1 MAYTATFKYNNLDA
15 TSDLNL
21 HTRVLVNKGVVSG
34 FTVSPVA
41 GTANVT
47 VAPGYIVSADGM
59 IVRSSA
65 VETAT
70 CTAGIKNNIVFRA
83 VYNAPADPTLQL
95 QVLSESNYNSDP
107 QKENLVRIAV
117 VDLTSATQ
125 ASSSNIDYSFTDYVN
140 TQGRSSFL
148 GVYDNSAA
156 LSSAYPS
163 AAPVKQRKGDY
174 ALVLSDAQSKPAFYI
189 WVAGSWIT
197 FGNYE
202 ELLLA
207 YNLHASGV
215 TGNGLASHLTPAE
228 KAALVGTSG
237 TPSASNRFVTESD
250 TIRLTTVDQK
260 AALDNAISGTNP
272 ISAANPLV
280 GDGIP
285 VAVPMTVGV
294 TLSSASNIVAITYGD
309 TGGGAPFFGAQ
320 VYTGKLGLDANH
332 DNRSTARNWFKIMDS
347 FMSGYVDS
355 DGPLYITDVL
365 DNTGASSFNPS
376 ADASVSQSGYWAPAS
391 SGTSLRVKFNRTLA
405 AGRTIYITFYAAGTL
420 SKLAP
425 QNAYRPPATAIPSS
439 ADAYKEVDTLVA
451 RTIQTTSM
459 IDVASVY
466 VSPGSAA
473 APALRFRDSGGLLTN
488 TGLYYV
494 GDMIDAGHAL
504 YSGVGVSCYN
514 DTVAVFTKA
523 VAGDNANVAALQSPL
538 TFEQVATG
546 SLISYRIYPYAH
558 STSPQVA
565 TLVLGTGAAATGFKA
580 ALTAGQVDSGFYGTE
595 FNSDVR
601 LASGKQVRLD
611 TGSAAAP
618 SVVFSGDLATGL
630 YSIGSYGSGNLSFY
644 RGVGLSMNGKTTF
657 VFAADTA
664 AVDGIGAG
672 IDAPLL
678 FEQFRS
684 GSTVGYRIGI
694 VQATTGGTA
703 ADRISFGT
711 ASSTA
716 DWTEWGYVHSNGF
729 MTSRS
734 IYGAA
739 GVFFGPNANTGS
751 ATATAS
757 TVSLNFNGTPF
768 LTYNNS
774 NSTLS
779 TSALIQSDT
788 GFSFGPSGI
797 GRIAAS
803 STTYTLTYNGTAFMT
818 YTGSTTRV
826 SFGNAAVLTTGQLTA
841 GVLAL
846 QNGMLLMQSYND
858 VFSIQMGGANTF
870 LTYSLAS
877 NTLALGSAALT
888 TNSSVSAGT
897 GYNIGAGNVGQL
909 TADSNG
915 LVFKHNGTTVLTY
928 TSSGNSW
935 STSGWLNADAG
946 IGVGPSQAGKITAS
960 SGSISITLG
969 GNTALAYTSSNT
981 TLATGSQVSVVS
993 TSGKLLVGNGTEAAP
1008 SYSFGN
1014 DTGSGMFYAGSFT
1027 TQTSGVAVRKA
1038 IAFSIEGS
1046 AVLVVGRNEANPGTL
1061 TALQAPLL
1069 IEQKVDS
1076 SSNVDVRVAAMD
1088 RTGVTSSLVLGI
1100 AAYSS
1105 DFTEV
1110 ARLDVNSFT
1119 IVKSAAFNSAVVMD
1133 QSLRVEGSTTLRA
1146 TLSVLD
1152 WISFGSQSARLTS
1165 TSSTTGLTVPSTA
1178 TNVISMSATRAL
1190 TSDAVSFSMPGRMF
1204 VLNGTEAAP
1213 SYSFNN
1219 DSGTGLFYAG
1229 SFSTVNGTNSGL
1241 DVRKAVGVS
1250 IEGSTVLLIGRN
1262 ELNPGTL
1269 QSIQAPLLIEQA
1281 VNTSNTSVDLRI
1293 VAVDRNGSGSELVL
1307 GTSDYT
1313 TDFKEKLRI
1322 DPNQVS
1328 IEGSL
1333 RVDGSIVI
1341 TGGVSTGSISSSS
1354 TGIFNSY
1361 VRATGTSANSV
1372 AFAIGGSSTGLY
1384 GTSNMLGMSVN
1395 SNQVLATS
1403 TTGGLHLV
1411 SPTKLEAQAGLSVVG
1426 ASVLADTT
1434 VDDLVVNATLTV
1446 SNTATF
1452 NGSAVFNGSVS
1463 FSALSVNTL
1472 NAAASVTA
1480 NSVSAMS
1487 LSTKSA
1493 TTQNLAA
1500 SNILLN
1506 NQITVSGA
1514 GTSLDNTGSYN
1525 ILVSSGNAVMPTID
1539 VGFLALE
1546 WANKLIFVTLR
1557 PGTSIDCDG
1566 SGTKFYF
1573 STSTGSSV
1581 VDSVMYC
1588 NSVGYSRITN
1598 SHATRSQVYIF
1609 MCPGAPQAWSVL
1621 SCVKL

>member
-125 ASSSNIDYSFTDYVN
+125 ASSSNIDYSVTDYVN

-189 WVAGSWIT
+189 WVAGVWIT

-272 ISAANPLV
+272 ISATNPLV
-280 GDGIP
+280 GDGVP
-285 VAVPMTVGV
+285 VSVPMTIGV
-294 TLSSASNIVAITYGD
+294 TLSSPSNVVAVTYGD
-309 TGGGAPFFGAQ
+309 TGGGAPYFGAQ

-332 DNRSTARNWFKIMDS
+332 NNRSTARNWFKIMDS
-347 FMSGYVDS
+347 FLSGYVDS

-376 ADASVSQSGYWAPAS
+376 ADASVSPSGYWAPAS
-391 SGTSLRVKFNRTLA
+391 SGTSLRIKFNRTLA

-425 QNAYRPPATAIPSS
+425 QNAYRPPATAVPSS
-439 ADAYKEVDTLVA
+439 SDAYKEVDTLVA

-523 VAGDNANVAALQSPL
+523 VAGDNANVSALQSPL

-546 SLISYRIYPYAH
+546 SLVSYRIYPYAH

-580 ALTAGQVDSGFYGTE
+580 ALTAGQIDSTFYGTE
-595 FNSDVR
+595 FNADAR
-601 LASGKQVRLD
+601 LASGKQLRLD

-664 AVDGIGAG
+664 GVDGIGAG

-678 FEQFRS
+678 FEQYRS

-703 ADRISFGT
+703 PDRLVFGSAT
-711 ASSTA
+711 STA
-716 DWTEWGYVHSNGF
+716 DWTDWGYVNGNGF
-729 MTSRS
+729 TTSKNV
-734 IYGAA
+734 YGAT
-739 GVFFGPNANTGS
+739 GVFFGPSSNAGS

-757 TVSLNFNGTPF
+757 TASLNFNGTAF

-797 GRIAAS
+797 GRISAS

-818 YTGSTTRV
+818 YTGSTTKV
-826 SFGNAAVLTTGQLTA
+826 SFGSAAVTTTGVVTG
-841 GVLAL
+841 GVFAL

-870 LTYSLAS
+870 LTYSLPT
-877 NTLALGSAALT
+877 NTVALGSAALT
-888 TNSSVSAGT
+888 TTSSISAGS
-897 GYNIGAGNVGQL
+897 GYNIGSGNIGQL
-909 TADSNG
+909 TADG
-915 LVFKHNGTTVLTY
+915 GGFTFKHNGATVL
-928 TSSGNSW
+928 SFANSGTTW
-935 STSGWLNADAG
+935 STAGWFNADAG
-946 IGVGPSQAGKITAS
+946 IGIGPGQAGKITAS

-981 TLATGSQVSVVS
+981 TLATGSQVSVIS

-1008 SYSFGN
+1008 AYSFGN

-1027 TQTSGVAVRKA
+1027 TQASGVAVRKS

-1046 AVLVVGRNEANPGTL
+1046 AVLVIGRNEANPGTL
-1061 TALQAPLL
+1061 SSLQAPLL
-1069 IEQKVDS
+1069 IEQKVDT

-1088 RTGVTSSLVLGI
+1088 RTGATSSLVLGI

-1110 ARLDVNSFT
+1110 ARLDVNSFS
-1119 IVKSAAFNSAVVMD
+1119 IVKSAGFQSSVVMD
-1133 QSLRVEGSTTLRA
+1133 RSLRVEGSTTLRS

-1152 WISFGSQSARLTS
+1152 WISFGSQPARLTS
-1165 TSSTTGLTVPSTA
+1165 TSSTTSLTIPGTA
-1178 TNVISMSATRAL
+1178 TNVFSFSAGRAL
-1190 TSDAVSFSMPGRMF
+1190 TTDAVSLSVSGKM
-1204 VLNGTEAAP
+1204 LAASGTEAAP
-1213 SYSFNN
+1213 TYTFNN
-1219 DSGTGLFYAG
+1219 DTGSGLFYAG
-1229 SFSTVNGTNSGL
+1229 SFSTVSGANSGL
-1241 DVRKAVGVS
+1241 DVRKAIGVS

-1269 QSIQAPLLIEQA
+1269 QPIQAPLLIEQSI
-1281 VNTSNTSVDLRI
+1281 NTSNTSVDLRL
-1293 VAVDRNGSGSELVL
+1293 VAVDRNGSGSNLVL

-1322 DPNQVS
+1322 DPNAVMVS
-1328 IEGSL
+1328 GSL
-1333 RVDGSIVI
+1333 HVDGSVVL
-1341 TGGVSTGSISSSS
+1341 TGTVSTGSVTCSS

-1361 VRATGTSANSV
+1361 VRATGSSANSV
-1372 AFAIGGSSTGLY
+1372 AFAIGGTSTGLY
-1384 GTSNMLGMSVN
+1384 GTSSLLGLSVN
-1395 SNQVLATS
+1395 GNQVLVTS

-1411 SPTKLEAQAGLSVVG
+1411 SPLKLEVLSGLSVVG
-1426 ASVLADTT
+1426 NSVLTDTF
-1434 VDDLVVNATLTV
+1434 VDDLLVNSTLTV
-1446 SNTATF
+1446 TSTATF
-1452 NGSAVFNGSVS
+1452 NGGVVFNGKIGRAHV
-1463 FSALSVNTL
+1463 
-1472 NAAASVTA
+1472 
-1480 NSVSAMS
+1480 
-1487 LSTKSA
+1487 
-1493 TTQNLAA
+1493 
-1500 SNILLN
+1500 
-1506 NQITVSGA
+1506 
-1514 GTSLDNTGSYN
+1514 
-1525 ILVSSGNAVMPTID
+1525 
-1539 VGFLALE
+1539 
-1546 WANKLIFVTLR
+1546 
-1557 PGTSIDCDG
+1557 
-1566 SGTKFYF
+1566 
-1573 STSTGSSV
+1573 
-1581 VDSVMYC
+1581 
-1588 NSVGYSRITN
+1588 
-1598 SHATRSQVYIF
+1598 
-1609 MCPGAPQAWSVL
+1609 
-1621 SCVKL
+1621 